1 MGNDLF
7 SIKKSILIIE
17 DEYEDTKEV
26 TIAIDLKEMLEENDI
41 VSISLQIDNEEFK
54 KIILKRSV

>member
-54 KIILKRSV
+54 KIILKRRI